1 MSFFSVLFQRSFGL
15 YVNDTVPIDYVFITC
30 LNTYM
35 YYIVSLFQNSL
46 SYDLMSSKKRAVILS
61 SSLLLKTILVFV
73 LGYP

>member
-15 YVNDTVPIDYVFITC
+15 YANDTVPIDYVFITC

-61 SSLLLKTILVFV
+61 SFLLLKTILVFV